1 MSNAVFA
8 GDTSGSITIQAPA
21 VAGTN
26 TLTLPAATGTLAL
39 TSQIP
44 SVVSGPVFNAYQSSA
59 QTVSSNTQTLIQF
72 QTKEFD
78 TASAFNATGS
88 TVGTAPAYSFNPQ
101 VAGYYQINAATSNA
115 VSGTSMRL
123 TFFKNGSQYKICF
136 DNLGSNTMNA
146 VSGSTVVY
154 CNGSTDYIQVYAYW
168 GVGQA
173 MSASN
178 LQTWFN
184 GCYLRGA

>member
-1 MSNAVFA
+1 MSLVLPGA
-8 GDTSGSITIQAPA
+8 TSGSVTIDVPA

-26 TLTLPAATGTLAL
+26 SLTLPAKSGNVA
-39 TSQIP
+39 
-44 SVVSGPVFNAYQSSA
+44 VEGPVFNAYQSSA
-59 QTVSSNTQTLIQF
+59 QTISSNTQTLIQF
-72 QTKEFD
+72 QSKEYD

-101 VAGYYQINAATSNA
+101 VAGYYQINAYFSNA
-115 VSGTSMRL
+115 VSNTSMRL
-123 TFFKNGSQYKICF
+123 TFFKNGTQYKICF
-136 DNLGSNTMNA
+136 DNLGSNTTNA
-146 VSGSTVVY
+146 VGGSTIVY
-154 CNGSTDYIQVYAYW
+154 CNGSTDYIQVYGYW

-173 MSASN
+173 MSATN